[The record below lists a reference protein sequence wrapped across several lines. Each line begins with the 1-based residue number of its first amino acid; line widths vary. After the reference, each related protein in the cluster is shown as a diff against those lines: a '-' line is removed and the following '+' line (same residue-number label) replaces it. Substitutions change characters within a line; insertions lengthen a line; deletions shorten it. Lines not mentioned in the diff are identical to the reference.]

1 MNAADT
7 AVLGCPSL
15 ANAGNGDERTTKTGR
30 QRKDPREA
38 LKKLESWKTWSR
50 RAAVTAEG
58 QLQCSFLTIFS
69 ACSAPPRDID
79 VPKMPSRSK
88 AILSLATLAQ
98 DDDNLSA

>member
-1 MNAADT
+1 
-7 AVLGCPSL
+7 
-15 ANAGNGDERTTKTGR
+15 
-30 QRKDPREA
+30 
-38 LKKLESWKTWSR
+38 
-50 RAAVTAEG
+50 VTAED

>member
-1 MNAADT
+1 LLWET
-7 AVLGCPSL
+7 
-15 ANAGNGDERTTKTGR
+15 
-30 QRKDPREA
+30 

-50 RAAVTAEG
+50 GAAVTAED